1 MSHHISIP
9 SLSSTPSDEGTKSV
23 VTALCS
29 PPSGR
34 FVGHITCSSSST
46 RDVKVG
52 DDKSSPPAA
61 ACSSSRASLL
71 RSSRLLPTPSADS
84 ESGATSDGLEENVK
98 SSTDLASEPTAIACL
113 DLSDRRCTGRRSGT
127 KGHRLDWI
135 LSSLGKNASASSK
148 SLSSTQ
154 HSAHGGIGRD
164 DDDADSALLAI
175 GHADGTVSVR
185 LLLGPQPEL
194 DDIEDMSNNGEEV
207 DQISSEY
214 DSMLLASTQDSSP
227 LLGGSTACPIVAL
240 AFLPS
245 TSRTEEKA
253 KQDSDATV
261 QIVALTKGGSLVL
274 LELFPRDTHKNG
286 DGSTQKSS
294 PPKFDLAIRSIVGS
308 TKFSDSNITGALAV
322 GQTGNGVI
330 YVAIGVEHGVLILRP
345 SSPISVT
352 SEDGKYV
359 CDWNSVTCVDLPS
372 PTTSLAFSTAGSCVG
387 GFGDAPVVLCAAQMD
402 GEVALLDA
410 TASSGLDETDEDGGT
425 PTFQPFYFVEPAEL
439 ASNHSVNEDAFEP
452 ITSVVCHRDWTKQ
465 GAGRLLVAMA
475 SGRTLRLLDGSAF
488 EVFYEYDFGG
498 RICDL
503 AFVHDKMGAP
513 RVVVAKADGEIALV
527 GMRTWGLLL
536 EGSPFLKLHER
547 FHPSSV
553 PTPFIRRSS
562 TGKLYNEESVMSIEW
577 GPGDHLFEACGNK
590 VLVYNSSTW
599 NYDAPPHASTV
610 SSNASISF
618 GNDEKDT
625 VRTIATSNDGKF
637 LAAAIENVSGG
648 FQLYIYKRPMSDAD
662 NGNWISPQ
670 HCQFASNITSLSY
683 SPDSR
688 YLCVATLYTGAVYA
702 VDEDNGISD
711 EPLKTF
717 NDGKDAVT
725 WSSDGKYLAIGK
737 LSNVLITI
745 ASEGF
750 NDVCSIDVGLEDCH
764 RISCLSFSVSTNQ
777 LLIGCSD
784 DTISFAEED
793 ESGSAIWKI
802 DKSISHTN
810 QVNSIYHSPDPS
822 SPYFVVLGKDEICF
836 IYNKTSRTIVQ
847 IIQGDGPLSA
857 ASFHPSGSMLAL
869 SGETAQKSAKMRG
882 DLLLIRVG
890 EVLNTSWYPL
900 QSSDDDL
907 SSSAILEKL
916 NSLSELDRQ
925 QLLYHNGSGDDWPF
939 CSRVQSVLEAQRT
952 KRQTAKRGSVRKGQL
967 PPREET
973 TSILADVL
981 EQFPRAVFATRGC
994 NGKSIF
1000 DITMEVDNPRA
1011 LKVLFYSALVACR
1024 AHSHLMMNDDVRSGY
1039 LTKLLTLSSNEY
1051 PDVCLDIVQQMV
1063 LWPVPTLELLETW
1076 KVKGGEP
1083 IYEVGSSPT
1092 SQQIFDGA
1100 SQLSNFGALCRPM
1113 VLPLPG
1119 MCSLPF
1125 LSAVVSKVPVEVF
1138 NHDILG
1144 LVLDELWFNGTRTMF
1159 LLDFMC
1165 FIILFASTSAPFIL
1179 HAAATKEE
1187 AASAEDMT
1195 CGWQHMDNQTLGLC
1209 VTVFSL
1215 NVLFGVRELR

>member
-9 SLSSTPSDEGTKSV
+9 SLSSTPSDDGTKSV

-34 FVGHITCSSSST
+34 FVGHITCSSTS
-46 RDVKVG
+46 RDAKVG
-52 DDKSSPPAA
+52 DDKSSPPP
-61 ACSSSRASLL
+61 CSSSRANLL
-71 RSSRLLPTPSADS
+71 RSSRLLPTPFADS
-84 ESGATSDGLEENVK
+84 ESGATSSDGLEENVK
-98 SSTDLASEPTAIACL
+98 SSTDLASKPIAIACL
-113 DLSDRRCTGRRSGT
+113 DLSDRRCTGRRSGA

-135 LSSLGKNASASSK
+135 LSSLGRNASVSSK
-148 SLSSTQ
+148 SLLSAQ
-154 HSAHGGIGRD
+154 HSAHGGIGC

-175 GHADGTVSVR
+175 GHADGSVSVR
-185 LLLGPQPEL
+185 LLLGPPPEL
-194 DDIEDMSNNGEEV
+194 DDILNNGEEV
-207 DQISSEY
+207 DQNSSEY
-214 DSMLLASTQDSSP
+214 DSILLASTQDSSP

-245 TSRTEEKA
+245 RTKEKA
-253 KQDSDATV
+253 KQDNDATV
-261 QIVALTKGGSLVL
+261 QIVALTKGGSLVF
-274 LELFPRDTHKNG
+274 LELFPRDTQKDGN
-286 DGSTQKSS
+286 GSTQKSN
-294 PPKFDLAIRSIVGS
+294 PPKIDLAIRSIVGS
-308 TKFSDSNITGALAV
+308 TKFSDSTITGALSV
-322 GQTGNGVI
+322 GQTGNGVV
-330 YVAIGVEHGVLILRP
+330 YVAIGVEDGVLILRP
-345 SSPISVT
+345 SSPIYAT

-359 CDWNSVTCVDLPS
+359 CDWNSVACVDLPS
-372 PTTSLAFSTAGSCVG
+372 PTTSLAFSTAGSCVR
-387 GFGDAPVVLCAAQMD
+387 GFGDAPVVLCAGQVD

-439 ASNHSVNEDAFEP
+439 ASNHSVNEDTFEP

-475 SGRTLRLLDGSAF
+475 SGRTLRVLDGSAF

-498 RICDL
+498 PITDL
-503 AFVHDKMGAP
+503 AFALDKMGAP
-513 RVVVAKADGEIALV
+513 RVVVAKADGETALV

-599 NYDAPPHASTV
+599 NYDAPPHASSV
-610 SSNASISF
+610 SSNASIIL
-618 GNDEKDT
+618 GNGEKGT

-662 NGNWISPQ
+662 NGSWISPQ

-688 YLCVATLYTGAVYA
+688 YLCVATLYTCAVYT

-717 NDGKDAVT
+717 NDGKDAAT

-745 ASEGF
+745 ASEAF
-750 NDVCSIDVGLEDCH
+750 DDVCSIDVGLEDSH

-777 LLIGCSD
+777 LLIGSSD
-784 DTISFAEED
+784 SSISFAEED
-793 ESGSAIWKI
+793 GSGSAIWKI
-802 DKSISHTN
+802 ARNISHTN
-810 QVNSIYHSPDPS
+810 EVNSIYHSPDPS
-822 SPYFVVLGKDEICF
+822 SPYFVVLGKGEICY
-836 IYNKTSRTIVQ
+836 IYSKTSLTIVQ

-857 ASFHPSGSMLAL
+857 ASFNPSGSMLAL
-869 SGETAQKSAKMRG
+869 SGETAQNSAKMRG
-882 DLLLIRVG
+882 DLLLVRVG

-900 QSSDDDL
+900 QSSGDDL

-925 QLLYHNGSGDDWPF
+925 QLLYHNGSGGDWPF

-973 TSILADVL
+973 TSILADIL
-981 EQFPRAVFATRGC
+981 QHFPRAVFATRGC

-1011 LKVLFYSALVACR
+1011 LKLLFYSALVACR
-1024 AHSHLMMNDDVRSGY
+1024 AHHHLMMNDDVRSGY
-1039 LTKLLTLSSNEY
+1039 ITNLLTLSSNEY

-1100 SQLSNFGALCRPM
+1100 SQPFGALSRPM

-1119 MCSLPF
+1119 ICSLPF

-1144 LVLDELWFNGTRTMF
+1144 LVLDELWFNGTHTMF

-1165 FIILFASTSAPFIL
+1165 FIILFASTSALFIL
-1179 HAAATKEE
+1179 HATATKEE
-1187 AASAEDMT
+1187 AASVEDMT
-1195 CGWQHMDNQTLGLC
+1195 CGWQHMDNHTLGLC
-1209 VTVFSL
+1209 ATVFSL